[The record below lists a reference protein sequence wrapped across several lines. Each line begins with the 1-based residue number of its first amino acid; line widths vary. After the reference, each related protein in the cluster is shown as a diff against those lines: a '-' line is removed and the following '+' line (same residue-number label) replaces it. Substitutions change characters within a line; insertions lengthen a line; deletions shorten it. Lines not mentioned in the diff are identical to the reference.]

1 MFLPLIPV
9 ENILI
14 FQFYTLKGISKRLK
28 LHSEFYSGK
37 VELLKIIYTGISV
50 CIQPILIFIKCR
62 LHFSTKLS

>member
-1 MFLPLIPV
+1 M
-9 ENILI
+9 LI
-14 FQFYTLKGISKRLK
+14 FHLDTPKGISKRLK

-50 CIQPILIFIKCR
+50 CIQPILIFTKCR